1 MTIFKPSKDL
11 LRKYYNLKIIIFI
24 LSLLTMST
32 NALWSQSKSI
42 SVNDATYTANDLVD
56 LLVSNN
62 CVTTSNYKLS
72 SNKSVAYFN
81 NNNSNFP
88 IKEGII
94 LRNGFAKYSEGN
106 FTDDKLSSEINA
118 NTDIDLAEISNNSG
132 QNSEI
137 FDVAY
142 LSFDFISQSSEFD
155 FNFIFASNEYGEW
168 QCGFSDVF
176 GFILTDVSTGEKTNL
191 AILPNSNDII
201 SVKSIRDT
209 KYNTSCNSVNPS
221 LFSTLNTITNNANS
235 SINMRGY
242 TVALN
247 ASSKIETNKKYN
259 LKLVIGDYGDT
270 SFDSAVFIEAG
281 NFNRSFDIGDD
292 FAMCENEP
300 FTLKTLVADDA
311 NFDFEWYK
319 DNVLIEDAKTSTYNG
334 TKIGTYKVK
343 ATNPEG
349 CVISDEIVISKLNVT
364 KKPKDLYECDNGANT
379 SFNIG
384 QYDIN
389 YFNLD
394 KDRYSL
400 NYYNSIDNLNAD
412 NPLNPSDLHYYL
424 SAGNETI
431 YIKVISKLLNDLCED
446 LTLSFSL
453 NTVLFKTKKPNDVE
467 VCKSNNTISL
477 PEFVNAE
484 ILENLNQTEYTVTY
498 YNSYANAQNKS
509 NPITNATSFPI
520 NTVSVTNLYARS
532 ESKFNTNCFDIVQFN
547 VIVYDIPKVDDF
559 KDIVVCQNYTL
570 PTLTNGNYFTR
581 SNGTGTPLFAGDVLV
596 SNQTIFIYNKN
607 ENGCSSQTQFII
619 TILEKLVLKDNYCEK
634 FVVFN
639 PPNGDFYTASGG
651 KDGGGE
657 IIKSGTEIKT
667 SQTIY
672 YYASVD
678 EQICKEKAF
687 DVVIIPRPKV
697 DKLENVATCTS
708 FTLPNLSYGN
718 YFTSSNGTGNQLTAG
733 TEISKNQLIY
743 IYSVD
748 QKCGSETNFKVFK
761 VDINKFKDLKICGSY
776 TLPKLDV
783 GGYFTEAN
791 GQGEKI
797 EEGTIL
803 TESKKIY
810 YFVETVETN
819 NCSTNLSYQ
828 IDIFPIPKVDSLE
841 SVVRCIN
848 EPYQLPELTNGEYY
862 TQSKGRGTKL
872 NVGDLITKSETI
884 YIYNKNENCDA
895 ETNFTVEIRFLPKA
909 DVFTDVFACK
919 PFVLPVLNNGTYYA
933 EPNGQGEPLH
943 AGDII
948 KETKTIYIYS
958 KDSEL
963 EGCVNENIF
972 TVEYLG
978 VEVDKIA
985 NVLTCD
991 SYTLPELAVGE
1002 YYTKRGG
1009 NGTKMKT
1016 GDIITTDL
1024 SLYIYAENGSRFFCS
1039 DEHLFSITISKTPVL
1054 QDFTDIVKCGSYT
1067 LQDMNTISENKFEFY
1082 REPNKVDLINPAD
1095 YTISEVGEH
1104 SIFAVE
1110 SVLKNENCYTEK
1122 EFKLTIYPLLDLILE
1137 DVIICE
1143 DYDTNKPII
1152 PVEIK
1157 SGLDP
1162 IKFSANWFF
1171 EGQLVGAGVNYI
1183 AKSKGTYQIE
1193 PIRIVPENGNDC
1205 NYNPTEVSVISSAPK
1220 AKITY
1225 LTDGF
1230 SDKTSV
1236 RVDFINYGL
1245 GNYIFQLDNNDF
1257 QTGDTF
1263 TDLETGIYTIT
1274 IRDTKNI
1281 CPDVKLKFTALTYPK
1296 FFSPNNDGINDY
1308 WNITD
1313 LKNNP
1318 EAIIKVYD
1326 RYGSL
1331 ITYFKASEE
1340 GWNGFHKNGK
1350 SSLPNSYWFK
1360 VDFIFDEEPTSYQ
1373 AYFSLERN

>member
-1 MTIFKPSKDL
+1 MYIVLPIKDL
-11 LRKYYNLKIIIFI
+11 LGKNYNLKIILFI
-24 LSLLTMST
+24 LILLTAST
-32 NALWSQSKSI
+32 NSLWSQSKSV

-62 CVTTSNYKLS
+62 CVSTSNCQLS

-94 LRNGFAKYSEGN
+94 LRNGFAKYSEGK

-118 NTDIDLAEISNNSG
+118 NTDVDLAEISNNSG

-168 QCGFSDVF
+168 QCGFSDVI
-176 GFILTDVSTGEKTNL
+176 GFILTDLSTGEKINL
-191 AILPNSNDII
+191 AILPDSKDII

-209 KYNTSCNSVNPS
+209 KNNTSCNSVNPS
-221 LFSTLNTITNNANS
+221 LFSTLNTIENNTNS
-235 SINMRGY
+235 TINMRGY
-242 TVALN
+242 TVVLN

-281 NFNRSFDIGDD
+281 NFNRSFNIGDD
-292 FAMCENEP
+292 FSMCENEP

-311 NFDFEWYK
+311 NFNFEWFK
-319 DNVLIEDAKTSTYNG
+319 DNVLIKDAKSSTYNG

-343 ATNPEG
+343 ATNPAG
-349 CVISDEIVISKLNVT
+349 CVISDEIVISKLVVS

-384 QYDIN
+384 QYDID

-394 KDRYSL
+394 KDRYMLS
-400 NYYNSIDNLNAD
+400 YYNSIENINAN
-412 NPLNPSDLHYYL
+412 NPIDPSDLHYYL

-431 YIKVISKLLNDLCED
+431 YIKVISRLLNDLCED

-467 VCKSNNTISL
+467 VCKSTSNISL
-477 PEFVNAE
+477 PGLVNAQ
-484 ILENLNQTEYTVTY
+484 ILENLNSANYTVTY
-498 YNSYANAQNKS
+498 YNSYNNAQDKS
-509 NPITNATSFPI
+509 KPINNATSFSV
-520 NTVSVTNLYARS
+520 NNVSVTNLYART
-532 ESKFNTNCFDIVQFN
+532 ESKFNVNCFDIVQFN
-547 VIVYDIPKVDDF
+547 VIVYDLPKVDDF
-559 KDIVVCQNYTL
+559 TDKVVCQTYTL
-570 PTLTNGNYFTR
+570 PTLTNGNYFSRT
-581 SNGTGTPLFAGDVLV
+581 NGAGAAFFAGDVLKDT
-596 SNQTIFIYNKN
+596 QAIYIYNIN
-607 ENGCSSQTQFII
+607 ENGCSSETKFII
-619 TILEKLVLKDNYCEK
+619 KVLEQLELQDNYCEK
-634 FVVFN
+634 FIVFN
-639 PPNGDFYTASGG
+639 PPNGDFYTAPGG
-651 KDGGGE
+651 KNGGGDLL
-657 IIKSGTEIKT
+657 KSGTEIRT

-697 DKLENVATCTS
+697 DKLQDVATCTS
-708 FTLPNLSYGN
+708 YTLPNLTYGN
-718 YFTSSNGTGNQLTAG
+718 YFTSSNGNGNELAAG
-733 TEISKNQLIY
+733 TEISKNQVIY
-743 IYSVD
+743 IYNVD

-761 VDINKFKDLKICGSY
+761 VNIDKFKDLKICGTY
-776 TLPKLDV
+776 KLPKLDV

-797 EEGTIL
+797 EEGTVL
-803 TESKKIY
+803 SESKKIY

-848 EPYQLPELTNGEYY
+848 EPYQLPELTNGQFY
-862 TQSKGRGTKL
+862 TQSKGKGTKL
-872 NVGDLITKSETI
+872 NSGDIITKSETI
-884 YIYNKNENCDA
+884 YIYNKNDNCDS
-895 ETNFTVEIRFLPKA
+895 ETNFNVEIRILPKA

-958 KDSEL
+958 KDTEL

-978 VEVDKIA
+978 IEVDKIED
-985 NVLTCD
+985 VLTCD
-991 SYTLPELAVGE
+991 SYILPVLNVGE
-1002 YYTKRGG
+1002 YFTKRGG
-1009 NGTKMKT
+1009 SGTKMKA
-1016 GDIITTDL
+1016 GDVINSDL
-1024 SLYIYAENGSRFFCS
+1024 NLYIYAENGNRFFCS
-1039 DEHLFSITISKTPVL
+1039 DEHLFSIKISNTPVL
-1054 QDFTDIVKCGSYT
+1054 QDFKDIEKCGSYT
-1067 LQDMNTISENKFEFY
+1067 LQEINTIAENKFEFY
-1082 REPNKVDLINPAD
+1082 RNPNKVDLINPAD
-1095 YTISEVGEH
+1095 YTITEVGEH
-1104 SIFAVE
+1104 SIYVVE
-1110 SVLKNENCYTEK
+1110 SVIKNKNCYSEK
-1122 EFKLTIYPLLDLILE
+1122 EFKLTIYPLLDLILN

-1143 DYDTNKPII
+1143 DFDTEKPII

-1162 IKFSANWFF
+1162 IKFSANWYFQ
-1171 EGQLVGAGVNYI
+1171 GQLVGTGVNYM
-1183 AKSKGTYQIE
+1183 AASKGTYKIE
-1193 PIRIVPENGNDC
+1193 PLRIVPEVDNDC
-1205 NYNPTEVSVISSAPK
+1205 NYNPTEVTVISSAPK

-1225 LTDGF
+1225 LTEGF

-1245 GNYIFQLDNNDF
+1245 GNYIFQLENNGFTTDN
-1257 QTGDTF
+1257 TF

-1296 FFSPNNDGINDY
+1296 FFTPNNDGINDY

-1318 EAIIKVYD
+1318 EAIIRVYD
-1326 RYGSL
+1326 RYGLL
-1331 ITYFKASEE
+1331 ITHFKATEQ

-1350 SSLPNSYWFK
+1350 NALPNSYWFK
-1360 VDFIFDEEPTSYQ
+1360 VDFIFDEKPTNYQ